1 MLILKRKIDESIIIN
16 NDIEI
21 KILNVDN
28 NVVKLGIKAPESV
41 VINRKEIFESII
53 NSNKEAAVGTGDKL
67 TSLLEVFKVT
77 K

>member
-28 NVVKLGIKAPESV
+28 NVVKLGIKAPKGV

-53 NSNKEAAVGTGDKL
+53 NSNKEAAVVAGDKL